1 MKTKPIYK
9 SVQAYADLCGIS
21 FQSVIQRQ
29 RYGHLEFTYHETA
42 KNPFGNPVKMVDI
55 EKYPPVSAKKR
66 GRKPLV

>member
-29 RYGHLEFTYHETA
+29 RYG
-42 KNPFGNPVKMVDI
+42 NPVKMVDI
-55 EKYPPVSAKKR
+55 EKYPPVLAKKR
-66 GRKPLV
+66 GRKSLV